1 MNFANNNILLLLI
14 SLVFIYA
21 VLSILVS
28 ILTEAWN
35 HRSKIRG
42 IFLKDSIYK
51 MLKDPLN
58 KDYGYLFY
66 NHITISGLKSAPDK
80 LPHYISSRMFA
91 EVLIDIIAQQA
102 IHNRKVQVILDETG
116 NKQYQL
122 DTTEVSSDIIKRFQ
136 LGLNTM
142 NTSPFTDLLQS
153 FLDKS
158 KNESSEN
165 EGDYSKLKA
174 HIEQWFNDYM
184 DRVSGWYKT
193 KQQRKFLVVG
203 FVVAISLNVDSLHLL
218 KVLSL
223 DDNLKDR
230 LVASAE
236 QTVDNLKKDSTM
248 RSDLGFLLQSTA
260 IVKSKDDV
268 NYTAFD
274 SIDAAKIQRMIHKLD
289 SSSRIKNGIAKKE
302 IRQLDSAINMVAELN
317 IPIGWSRT
325 VAPASWWSGNN
336 KQAKEVS
343 FSIAQNSKN
352 PGLIDYMAHRNSW
365 SWGNF
370 FKYLLGIAIS
380 GVSLSF
386 GAPFW
391 FDILTKFVN
400 VRRSGKIP
408 EGDKSSKS

>member
-1 MNFANNNILLLLI
+1 MNFADNNILLLLI

-102 IHNRKVQVILDETG
+102 VHNRKVQVILDETG

-248 RSDLGFLLQSTA
+248 RSDLGFLLQSTI

-325 VAPASWWSGNN
+325 VAPASWWSGND

-380 GVSLSF
+380 GISLSF

>member
-1 MNFANNNILLLLI
+1 MNFANNNILLILI

-66 NHITISGLKSAPDK
+66 NHVTISGLKSAPDR

-102 IHNRKVQVILDETG
+102 VHNRKVQVSLDENG
-116 NKQYQL
+116 NKQYQM
-122 DTTEVSSDIIKRFQ
+122 DMTEVPSDIMKRFQ

-142 NTSPFTDLLQS
+142 NTSPFTDLMQS

-158 KNESSEN
+158 RNESLPDSI
-165 EGDYSKLKA
+165 DYSKLKT
-174 HIEQWFNDYM
+174 HVEQWFNDYM

-193 KQQRKFLVVG
+193 KQQRKFLIVG

-223 DDNLKDR
+223 DDNLKNR
-230 LVASAE
+230 LVESAE
-236 QTVDNLKKDSTM
+236 QTVDELKKDSTM
-248 RSDLGFLLQSTA
+248 RSDLSFLIKSTS
-260 IVKSKDDV
+260 IVKSKDAAG
-268 NYTAFD
+268 YSTFD
-274 SIDAAKIQRMIHKLD
+274 SIDAAQVQRMVHKLD
-289 SSSRIKNGIAKKE
+289 SSSRIKNGLAKKE
-302 IRQLDSAINMVAELN
+302 IRQLDSAVNMVAELN

-325 VAPASWWSGNN
+325 VAPASWWYNDN
-336 KQAKEVS
+336 QAKDLS
-343 FSIAQNSKN
+343 FSIAHYSKT
-352 PGLIDYMAHRNSW
+352 PGLIDYMNHRNSW

-370 FKYLLGIAIS
+370 FKYLLGIIIS
-380 GVSLSF
+380 GISLSF

-400 VRRSGKIP
+400 IRRSGKIP